1 MTANRLELTLDFPGQ
16 RLDRALATVW
26 PELSRVQW
34 QKLIREEGVL
44 INGKPS
50 QASFRL
56 RGDEVA
62 VATIPDIVDVDIVGE
77 NIPLDIRYEDDDLL
91 VVNKPA
97 GMVVHPSIGT
107 EKGTLVNAILYH
119 CPELLSIGN
128 EKRPGIVHR
137 LDKETSGLL
146 VVAKNDMALRA
157 LQEQFKQRTIHKA
170 YLTLVVGHIRPER
183 ALIDAPIG
191 RDPKNRQRMTVIPPQ
206 SKHFARSAKTSYEL
220 VTDYGGYS
228 LVRCTLH
235 TGRTHQIRV
244 HLGYIGFPIVGD
256 PIYGRKRNLL
266 LKGRQFLHSAELGF
280 KHPRTGEEMQFSA
293 ELPPE
298 LQAVLDKLILAQ
310 QLA

>member
-1 MTANRLELTLDFPGQ
+1 MDQILELTLDFPGE
-16 RLDRALATVW
+16 RLDRALATAW

-44 INGKPS
+44 IHGKPS

-62 VATIPDIVDVDIVGE
+62 VATIPAIVETDIVGE
-77 NIPLDIRYEDDDLL
+77 DIPLDIRYEDDDLL
-91 VVNKPA
+91 IVNKPS
-97 GMVVHPSIGT
+97 GMVVHPSVGT
-107 EKGTLVNAILYH
+107 EKGTLVNAVLFH

-137 LDKETSGLL
+137 LDKDTSGLM
-146 VVAKNDMALRA
+146 VIAKNDLALRG

-170 YLTLVVGHIRPER
+170 YLALVVGHIRPER

-206 SKHFARSAKTSYEL
+206 SKHFARPAKTNYEL
-220 VTDYGGYS
+220 VTHYGGYS
-228 LVRCTLH
+228 LVRCILH

-256 PIYGRKRNLL
+256 VIYGRKRNLL
-266 LKGRQFLHSAELGF
+266 LKGRHFLHSSELGF
-280 KHPRTGEEMQFSA
+280 NHPRTAEPMHFSA

-298 LQAVLDKLILAQ
+298 LQLVLEKIVLAE